1 MSTQIQRRGN
11 TRNRLCLT
19 FLAIG
24 CVTTILGCGDGG
36 DAGVIAGSDEIS
48 KFIQE
53 HPELKDE
60 SGEEEKA
67 SKPEAPPTKQQAR
80 PSDA

>member
-1 MSTQIQRRGN
+1 MNFQIQRRGLAG
-11 TRNRLCLT
+11 NRFRLT
-19 FLAIG
+19 ILAIG
-24 CVTTILGCGDGG
+24 LMATIVGCGGGG
-36 DAGVIAGSDEIS
+36 DAGVIAGQDEIS
-48 KFIQE
+48 KFIQD

-67 SKPEAPPTKQQAR
+67 AKPEAPPTKQAVR